1 MDLGFQN
8 SGRAG
13 MDSFL
18 TSWINGLS
26 GQIDAVDHLM
36 ILVSMIGIPAMVAGV
51 AGQWWIGPDR
61 TYIRHVAVAAGLS
74 FLIGLGIN
82 QIILM
87 FFARSRPYEAG
98 LTQLLIDRTSDPSFP
113 SDHATAGFAIA
124 ATFLL
129 HGIKGRGVAFLMA
142 ACLIAFSRVYVG
154 THYVSDVVGGG
165 IIGAASAALIMV
177 VYRRGSRI
185 DRLVTNIL

>member
-1 MDLGFQN
+1 MDLL
-8 SGRAG
+8 
-13 MDSFL
+13 L
-18 TSWINGLS
+18 TTWINGLS

-36 ILVSMIGIPAMVAGV
+36 ILVSMIGIPVMVAGV

-74 FLIGLGIN
+74 FVIGLGVN
-82 QIILM
+82 QSILL

-113 SDHATAGFAIA
+113 SDHATTGFAIA

-129 HGIKGRGVAFLMA
+129 RGVTGRGVVFMMA

-154 THYVSDVVGGG
+154 THYVSDVVGGA
-165 IIGAASAALIMV
+165 IIGTASAALVMAI
-177 VYRRGSRI
+177 YRSGSRI
-185 DRLVTNIL
+185 DRLVTSIL